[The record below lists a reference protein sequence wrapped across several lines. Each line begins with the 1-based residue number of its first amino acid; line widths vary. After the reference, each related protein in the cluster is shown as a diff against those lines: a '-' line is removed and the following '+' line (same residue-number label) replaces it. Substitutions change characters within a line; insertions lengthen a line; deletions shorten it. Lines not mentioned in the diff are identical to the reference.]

1 MADGLVTYTTWA
13 RLEPRLSDPSLAPG
27 LKAAVEDPLWLLGR
41 QWQLGELSGED
52 TGSPAAIDVF
62 GSRATVHRLLL
73 GAPGGK
79 AGGYDAATT
88 PLETLVA
95 REAAPDSMTLL
106 SFRLDVAARV
116 AQELAARGAPASA
129 LTDLRTQ
136 YALDPAHVA
145 EALAGVGTAQ
155 RARIDLLVDRLFDG
169 VALLVAAAADFAT
182 ATAQLPSAARDG
194 VRTVFDAVTAEVDLE
209 VIRQAADA
217 APAAWRS
224 EALQYSF
231 AVGAQAKGGEVVLRA
246 DDWEGE
252 RLDWWAFDSSRETG
266 LGATVQP
273 APLVGPNGNPLS
285 VLPARLGFRGAPAVR
300 YWEFEDADVDYVSA
314 SAAPHETALMVV
326 LQFAFVYGGDW
337 SSVPIEV
344 PVSSL
349 LTVESVVVRD
359 TFGVRVLVRP
369 AGVNPAKPANE
380 LTRLWFSTGD
390 TTGSLLVTP
399 RLVGTLDGEPAEET
413 ILFRDEQAN
422 LAWAVELVAPDGSG
436 QPAPWSAVAPP
447 SPEPPESTT
456 DLPVMHPPLVYR
468 LSSDVPRH
476 WFPLVPEAAPADNR
490 LARYRIG
497 VLPTGDATPIEFP
510 RALMLRELAVSGL
523 AEQEVPREGRRLL
536 RRPSY
541 ARSPDGGT
549 HAWIGRRIGAGR
561 GEGSSGLEYDTIV
574 RT

>member
-13 RLEPRLSDPSLAPG
+13 RLEPRLSDPSLTPG
-27 LKAAVEDPLWLLGR
+27 LRAAVEDPLWLLGR

-52 TGSPAAIDVF
+52 TGSPAAIDIF

-73 GAPGGK
+73 GP
-79 AGGYDAATT
+79 AGGNARAYDASTT

-95 REAAPDSMTLL
+95 GEVAPDPAAML
-106 SFRLDVAARV
+106 SFRLDVAARL
-116 AQELAARGAPASA
+116 AQEFTARRVPPSV

-136 YALDPAHVA
+136 YALDPADVA

-155 RARIDLLVDRLFDG
+155 SARVELLADRLFDG
-169 VALLVAAAADFAT
+169 VALLLAADDDFAATT
-182 ATAQLPSAARDG
+182 APLPSEARDG
-194 VRTVFDAVTAEVDLE
+194 LRAVLDAVSAEVNLPA
-209 VIRQAADA
+209 IRQTAAA
-217 APAAWRS
+217 TPPAWRS
-224 EALQYSF
+224 ESLQYSF
-231 AVGAQAKGGEVVLRA
+231 AVGTRAKAGEVVLRA
-246 DDWEGE
+246 EEWEGE
-252 RLDWWAFDSSRETG
+252 RLDWWAFDMSREAG
-266 LGATVQP
+266 LGATAQP
-273 APLVGPNGNPLS
+273 VSLAGPNGKPLS

-369 AGVNPAKPANE
+369 AGASPGKAPDE
-380 LTRLWFSTGD
+380 LTRLWFCSGD
-390 TTGSLLVTP
+390 QTGSLFVPP
-399 RLVGTLDGEPAEET
+399 RVVGTLAGEPAEDT
-413 ILFRDEQAN
+413 MLFRDEQAN

-436 QPAPWSAVAPP
+436 RPAPWSAVAPP
-447 SPEPPESTT
+447 PPPPPESST

-476 WFPLVPEAAPADNR
+476 WFPLVPEASPADNR

-510 RALMLRELAVSGL
+510 RALMLRELAISGL

-536 RRPSY
+536 RRPAY

-549 HAWIGRRIGAGR
+549 HVWIGRRIGAGR
-561 GEGSSGLEYDTIV
+561 GEGSSGLEYDTIG
-574 RT
+574 RK